1 MPRLRSKRTLGQ
13 RHGTIDTVF
22 VALAVEAAAPENL
35 WFPWCPPQRDEWG
48 TPNKRSLF
56 EPMSRLQNPKGFPKE
71 KILY

>member
-48 TPNKRSLF
+48 TPNKLCLF
-56 EPMSRLQNPKGFPKE
+56 EKLKTFGSGSE
-71 KILY
+71 AS